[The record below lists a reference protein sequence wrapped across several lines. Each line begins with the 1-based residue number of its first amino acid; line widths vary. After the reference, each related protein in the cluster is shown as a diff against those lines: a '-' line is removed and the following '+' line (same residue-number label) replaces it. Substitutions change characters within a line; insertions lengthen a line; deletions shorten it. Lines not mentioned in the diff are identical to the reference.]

1 MTMASL
7 LRVAWTKGWE
17 HALAVAAALV
27 LYSGIDQIL
36 SAMCR
41 PLAGFVI
48 SGINAIIRRG
58 FRDAVPLPNYY
69 TGVPWQYHA
78 RLVGVGVIVL
88 IAGLLLGL
96 WATARGKRQ
105 LRS

>member
-36 SAMCR
+36 SAIGR
-41 PLAGFVI
+41 PVAGLAI
-48 SGINAIIRRG
+48 SGINAIIRQG

-78 RLVGVGVIVL
+78 RLAGVGVTVL

-96 WATARGKRQ
+96 WANARGKRR
-105 LRS
+105 LSS